1 MKIKMPQLHQ
11 ILEGIAFVMFVLGM
25 AAIDSDMIFTP
36 AALFLASLGFLYW
49 AAREDGSLNRR
60 RRK

>member
-1 MKIKMPQLHQ
+1 MKIRMPQLHE
-11 ILEGIAFVMFVLGM
+11 ILEGIAFIMFVLGM
-25 AAIDSDMIFTP
+25 AAIEREMIFTP
-36 AALFLASLGFLYW
+36 AALFLVGLGFLYW